1 MRVAA
6 GVLLLVVAAS
16 NLLGGCTYAVG
27 GGLVGGIGA
36 VGGELAEMAKR
47 EGELAEREETAV
59 ELSNNE
65 KLEEMAQGSKAA
77 MAVGGGI
84 MLWATFLFVLAG
96 LEIAAGVQLFRSKGA
111 MFIIII
117 AALEAFSGAV
127 TMAMGLGFIFALLGM
142 VAAIFA
148 IVAAKGFS
156 GSPPPV
162 AEPSA

>member
-16 NLLGGCTYAVG
+16 NLLGGCTYAAG
-27 GGLVGGIGA
+27 GGLMGGIGA
-36 VGGELAEMAKR
+36 GVEQAAET
-47 EGELAEREETAV
+47 EGLTA
-59 ELSNNE
+59 ELSDKE
-65 KLEEMAQGSKAA
+65 KEEMAQGGK
-77 MAVGGGI
+77 MALVLGGSI
-84 MLWATFLFVLAG
+84 MLWGVFLLALAG

-117 AALEAFSGAV
+117 AALEALSGAV
-127 TMAMGLGFIFALLGM
+127 TMVMGLGLIFALLGM

-148 IVAAKGFS
+148 IVAARGFS

>member
-27 GGLVGGIGA
+27 GGLMGGAGA
-36 VGGELAEMAKR
+36 GLGKFTGELAKR
-47 EGELAEREETAV
+47 QEATVEQKMEAAEVAAAITDVSLA
-59 ELSNNE
+59 
-65 KLEEMAQGSKAA
+65 M
-77 MAVGGGI
+77 GGVI
-84 MLWATFLFVLAG
+84 VLWGAFLLVLAG

-117 AALEAFSGAV
+117 AALEILSGVV
-127 TMAMGLGFIFALLGM
+127 TMAMDLGFIFALLGM

-148 IVAAKGFS
+148 IVAARGFP

-162 AEPSA
+162 AEPSLRDTA

>member
-6 GVLLLVVAAS
+6 GVLLLVVAGS

-27 GGLVGGIGA
+27 GGLMGGIGA
-36 VGGELAEMAKR
+36 GVEHAAET
-47 EGELAEREETAV
+47 EGLNA
-59 ELSNNE
+59 ELSDNE
-65 KLEEMAQGSKAA
+65 KEEMAQGGK
-77 MAVGGGI
+77 MALVLGGSI
-84 MLWATFLFVLAG
+84 MLWGVFLLALAG

-162 AEPSA
+162 AEPSLPDTA

>member
-36 VGGELAEMAKR
+36 GVEQAAET
-47 EGELAEREETAV
+47 EGLNA
-59 ELSNNE
+59 ELSDNE
-65 KLEEMAQGSKAA
+65 KEEMAQGGK
-77 MAVGGGI
+77 MALVLGGSI
-84 MLWATFLFVLAG
+84 MLWGVFLLALAG

-117 AALEAFSGAV
+117 AALEVLSGVV
-127 TMAMGLGFIFALLGM
+127 TMALGAGYIFALLGM

-148 IVAAKGFS
+148 IIAAREFS
-156 GSPPPV
+156 GSPPLV
-162 AEPSA
+162 AEPSLRDTA